1 MKKLWHANSFH
12 YMLMLAPGIIL
23 TIMFHIVPLY
33 GVTLAFK
40 SFNPSL
46 GIWGSPWA
54 GLEHFRY
61 IFYNP
66 QSKQILFNTVY
77 IAVLKIITMQII
89 PVTFAV
95 LLNELRKIWFK
106 RTVQTIVY
114 LPHFLSWVVIAGI
127 MREMLSLDGLINNAL
142 GYLFGIEPIMFLGS
156 NEWFRSILVTTNVW
170 KEFGFSTIIYL
181 AALTSINPALYEA
194 AAIDGASRLRRIWHI
209 ALPGVRMTFV
219 LLATLSLDDI
229 LNAGFDQIFNLY
241 NVLVYRTAD
250 IIDTYVFR
258 AGLVSYQYE
267 VATAIGLAKS
277 LFAFIL
283 ISFTYW
289 LAYKLFKYRIW

>member
-12 YMLMLAPGIIL
+12 YMLMLSPGIIL

-33 GVTLAFK
+33 GVALAFK
-40 SFNPSL
+40 NFNPTL
-46 GIWGSPWA
+46 GIWNSPWA

-95 LLNELRKIWFK
+95 LLNELRKVWFK

-127 MREMLSLDGLINNAL
+127 MREMLSLDGLLNNAL
-142 GYLFGIEPIMFLGS
+142 GNLFGLEPIMFLGS
-156 NEWFRSILVTTNVW
+156 NDWFRTILISTNVW

-194 AAIDGASRLRRIWHI
+194 AAIDGASRMRRIWHI

-277 LFAFIL
+277 LFGFVL
-283 ISFTYW
+283 ISLTYW

>member
-33 GVTLAFK
+33 GVALAFK
-40 SFNPSL
+40 NFNPSL

-77 IAVLKIITMQII
+77 IAVLKIVTMQII

-142 GYLFGIEPIMFLGS
+142 GNLFGLDPIMFLGS
-156 NEWFRSILVTTNVW
+156 NEWFRPILIATHVW

-277 LFAFIL
+277 LFGFIL

>member
-33 GVTLAFK
+33 GVALAFK
-40 SFNPSL
+40 NFNPTL
-46 GIWGSPWA
+46 GIWNSPWA

-142 GYLFGIEPIMFLGS
+142 GNLFGIDPIMFLGS
-156 NEWFRSILVTTNVW
+156 NDWFRSILISTNVW

-194 AAIDGASRLRRIWHI
+194 AAIDGASRFRRIWHI

-241 NVLVYRTAD
+241 NVLVYQTAD

-277 LFAFIL
+277 LFGFVL
-283 ISFTYW
+283 ISLTYW

>member
-1 MKKLWHANSFH
+1 
-12 YMLMLAPGIIL
+12 MLMLAPGIIL

-33 GVTLAFK
+33 GVALAFK
-40 SFNPSL
+40 NFNPTL
-46 GIWGSPWA
+46 GIWNSPWA

-142 GYLFGIEPIMFLGS
+142 GNLFGIDPIMFLGS
-156 NEWFRSILVTTNVW
+156 NDWFRSILISTNVW

-194 AAIDGASRLRRIWHI
+194 AAIDGASRFRRIWHI

-241 NVLVYRTAD
+241 NVLVYQTAD

-277 LFAFIL
+277 LFGFVL
-283 ISFTYW
+283 ISLTYW